1 MDDRAF
7 EELTRRVGKQRSRR
21 GMLQAAA
28 AGLSAPVLGAFGVQ
42 YAAAQTA
49 GEDGVGEEAF
59 GFCRPGGFPCGRNQ
73 QCCTDKCLDT
83 GVCGC
88 AKKGKPCI
96 NRVGVNCCSK
106 RCRKGKCK

>member
-7 EELTRRVGKQRSRR
+7 EELTRRVGQARSRR

-28 AGLSAPVLGAFGVQ
+28 AGLSAPVLAGFGVQ
-42 YAAAQTA
+42 YAAAQDVA
-49 GEDGVGEEAF
+49 GEAF
-59 GFCRPGGFPCGRNQ
+59 GFCRVGGFPCGRDQ
-73 QCCTDKCLDT
+73 QCCTSRCRN

>member
-28 AGLSAPVLGAFGVQ
+28 AGLSAPVLGVFGVQ
-42 YAAAQTA
+42 YAAAQDVA
-49 GEDGVGEEAF
+49 GEAF

-73 QCCTDKCLDT
+73 QCCTSRCRN
-83 GVCGC
+83 GVCDC
-88 AKKGKPCI
+88 AKRGKPCI

>member
-28 AGLSAPVLGAFGVQ
+28 GLSAPVLGVFGVQ
-42 YAAAQTA
+42 YAAAQDVA
-49 GEDGVGEEAF
+49 GEAF

-73 QCCTDKCLDT
+73 QCCTSRCRN
-83 GVCGC
+83 GVCDC
-88 AKKGKPCI
+88 AKRGKPCI